1 MKLYVIRD
9 INNGEPFGA
18 PKFFLRTMSDKFF
31 CGRVKVLDSLF
42 FAALAPILWLIVAL
56 IVLKLP
62 AYQACS
68 VALIVAFIVSSTIFG
83 MPYQDTLTAAL
94 EGGTLAIWPIIWV
107 IISAIFTYNLS
118 VFTKG
123 IETIKEILNSVSTDQ
138 RVIVLLIAWGFGGF
152 LECMSGFGTAVAIG
166 ASMLVSIGLN
176 PISAI
181 SVCLLA
187 NAVQSSYGSI
197 GLPLTT
203 LAQLTGFEGS
213 QIATF
218 ATVQLGFM
226 LIIMPFLMVVV
237 FGQSLKAL
245 KGMITVCLISGFGFL
260 LPSLFA
266 AYFMGE
272 GLSGV
277 AGAIFSMG
285 LIIAY
290 AKMFPVKD
298 PEYQIP
304 VAAEKSD
311 ITFEKG
317 VKAWLPFILIFVFL
331 ILTSKLVPPV
341 NELLSQVKTSVMIYT
356 GENAG
361 PYTFTWIATPGTLI
375 MTSAIISG
383 FVQGATVSDML
394 SVLNRTVKTLIPTF
408 ITMITIIGTARV
420 MGYSG
425 MITTMATTTVAATG
439 TFYPAISPL
448 IGAAGSFITG
458 SATTSGVLFGKL
470 QADAALAIGANEVG
484 QSWMA
489 AANAAGACVGKIISP
504 QSIAIGVAAVGL
516 RGVESQIMS
525 FAIKVFIPFV
535 IMMGAIVYFGESF
548 VSAIVG

>member
-1 MKLYVIRD
+1 M
-9 INNGEPFGA
+9 
-18 PKFFLRTMSDKFF
+18 
-31 CGRVKVLDSLF
+31 KVLDTLF
-42 FAALAPILWLIVAL
+42 FAALAPIIWLIIAL

-68 VALIVAFIVSSTIFG
+68 VALIISFIVASSVFDMTYTDAF
-83 MPYQDTLTAAL
+83 TAAL
-94 EGGTLAIWPIIWV
+94 EGGTLALWPIIWV
-107 IISAIFTYNLS
+107 IIAAIFTYNLS
-118 VFTKG
+118 VYTKG
-123 IETIKEILNSVSTDQ
+123 IETIKEMLNSVSTDQ
-138 RVIVLLIAWGFGGF
+138 RVIILLIAWGFGGF

-166 ASMLVSIGLN
+166 GSMLASIGIN

-181 SVCLLA
+181 IVCLLS

-203 LAQLTGFEGS
+203 LAQLTGFEGA

-218 ATVQLGFM
+218 ATIQLGFM
-226 LIIMPFLMVVV
+226 MIIMPFLMLVT
-237 FGQSLKAL
+237 FGGSFKAL
-245 KGMITVCLISGFGFL
+245 RGMIPLCLVSGLGFL
-260 LPSLFA
+260 LPALGA

-277 AGAIFSMG
+277 AGAICSMA
-285 LIIAY
+285 LIIVY

-298 PEYQIP
+298 PEYQIQT
-304 VAAEKSD
+304 VEENSE

-317 VKAWLPFILIFVFL
+317 IKAWLPFILIFVFL

-341 NELLSQVKTSVMIYT
+341 HEFLSQFKTSVPIYT
-356 GENAG
+356 GEGAG
-361 PYTFTWIATPGTLI
+361 LYTFTWIVTPGTLI
-375 MTSAIISG
+375 LTSAIIAG
-383 FVQGATVSDML
+383 FVQGATVQDML

-408 ITMITIIGTARV
+408 ITMITIIATARV

-425 MITTMATTTVAATG
+425 MITTMATTTVDATG
-439 TFYPAISPL
+439 AFYPFISPL

-470 QADAALAIGANEVG
+470 QADSALVIGANEIG
-484 QSWMA
+484 QAWLA

-516 RGVESQIMS
+516 RGVESQIMQ
-525 FAIKVFIPFV
+525 FAIKVFLPF
-535 IMMGAIVYFGESF
+535 IIIMGAIVYFCRPLVEAMLG
-548 VSAIVG
+548 

>member
-1 MKLYVIRD
+1 MD
-9 INNGEPFGA
+9 F
-18 PKFFLRTMSDKFF
+18 
-31 CGRVKVLDSLF
+31 LF

-56 IVLKLP
+56 VVLKLP

-68 VALIVAFIVSSTIFG
+68 VALIISFIVASTTFG
-83 MPYQDTLTAAL
+83 MPYWDTFTAAL
-94 EGGTLAIWPIIWV
+94 EGGTMALWPIIWV

-118 VFTKG
+118 VYTKG
-123 IETIKEILNSVSTDQ
+123 IETIKEMLNSVSTDQ

-166 ASMLVSIGLN
+166 ASMLASIGIN

-181 SVCLLA
+181 IVCLLA

-203 LAQLTGFEGS
+203 LAQLTNFDGA

-218 ATVQLGFM
+218 TTLQLAIM
-226 LIIMPFLMVVV
+226 MITMPFLMLVT
-237 FGQSLKAL
+237 FGGSFKAL
-245 KGMITVCLISGFGFL
+245 RGMIPTCLVAGLGFL
-260 LPSLFA
+260 LPALGA
-266 AYFMGE
+266 GYFMGA

-277 AGAIFSMG
+277 AGAILSMG
-285 LIIAY
+285 LIVAY
-290 AKMFPVKD
+290 SKTFPVKD
-298 PEYQIP
+298 PEYQIQS
-304 VAAEKSD
+304 VEEKSD
-311 ITFEKG
+311 ISFEKG
-317 VKAWLPFILIFVFL
+317 LKAWLPFILIFIFL

-341 NELLSQVKTSVMIYT
+341 NEFLSQAKTSIAIYT
-356 GENAG
+356 GEGAG
-361 PYTFTWIATPGTLI
+361 LYTFTWIVTPGTLI

-383 FVQGATVSDML
+383 FVQGATVNEML
-394 SVLNRTVKTLIPTF
+394 TVLNRTVKTLVPTF
-408 ITMITIIGTARV
+408 ITMITIIATARI

-439 TFYPAISPL
+439 TLYPAISPL

-470 QADAALAIGANEVG
+470 QADSALVIGANEVG
-484 QSWMA
+484 QAWMA

-525 FAIKVFIPFV
+525 FAIKVFLPYI
-535 IMMGAIVYFGESF
+535 ILMGGIVYFGLSF
-548 VSAIVG
+548 VESIM

>member
-1 MKLYVIRD
+1 M
-9 INNGEPFGA
+9 
-18 PKFFLRTMSDKFF
+18 
-31 CGRVKVLDSLF
+31 KVLDTLF
-42 FAALAPILWLIVAL
+42 FAALAPIIWLIIAL

-68 VALIVAFIVSSTIFG
+68 VALIISFIVASSVFDMTYTDAF
-83 MPYQDTLTAAL
+83 TAAL
-94 EGGTLAIWPIIWV
+94 EGGTLALWPIIWV

-118 VFTKG
+118 VYTKG
-123 IETIKEILNSVSTDQ
+123 IETIKEMLNSVSTDQ
-138 RVIVLLIAWGFGGF
+138 RVIILLIAWGFGGF

-166 ASMLVSIGLN
+166 GSMLASIGIN

-181 SVCLLA
+181 IVCLLS

-203 LAQLTGFEGS
+203 LAQLTGFEGA

-218 ATVQLGFM
+218 ATIQLGFM
-226 LIIMPFLMVVV
+226 MIIMPFLMLVT
-237 FGQSLKAL
+237 FGGSFKAL
-245 KGMITVCLISGFGFL
+245 RGMIPLCLVSGLGFL
-260 LPSLFA
+260 LPALGA

-277 AGAIFSMG
+277 AGAICSMA
-285 LIIAY
+285 LIIVY

-298 PEYQIP
+298 PEYQIQT
-304 VAAEKSD
+304 VEENSE

-317 VKAWLPFILIFVFL
+317 IKAWLPFILIFVFL

-341 NELLSQVKTSVMIYT
+341 HEFLSQFKTSVPIYT
-356 GENAG
+356 GEGAG
-361 PYTFTWIATPGTLI
+361 LYTFTWIVTPGTLI
-375 MTSAIISG
+375 LTSAIIAG
-383 FVQGATVSDML
+383 FVQGATVQDML

-408 ITMITIIGTARV
+408 ITMITIIATARI

-425 MITTMATTTVAATG
+425 MITTMATTTVDATG
-439 TFYPAISPL
+439 AFYPFISPL

-470 QADAALAIGANEVG
+470 QADSALVIGANEIG
-484 QSWMA
+484 QAWLA

-504 QSIAIGVAAVGL
+504 QFSC
-516 RGVESQIMS
+516 RS
-525 FAIKVFIPFV
+525 
-535 IMMGAIVYFGESF
+535 
-548 VSAIVG
+548 